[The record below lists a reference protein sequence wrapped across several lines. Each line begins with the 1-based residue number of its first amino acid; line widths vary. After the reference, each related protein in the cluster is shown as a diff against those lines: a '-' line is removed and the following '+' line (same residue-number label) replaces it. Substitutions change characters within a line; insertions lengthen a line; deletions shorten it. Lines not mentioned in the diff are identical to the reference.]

1 MAAARTVLVSNMTT
15 RFNYEL
21 RNTDAVQWVAAETL
35 EYVNKWGEFIQDI
48 LIEMESELVQTGSGT
63 ITTVAGTDE
72 YLLSDNSMGD
82 LVAIPGGDT
91 SDNSRVRISGT
102 GALVLGYR
110 KDRTA
115 QLILKDNGTTS
126 YNQPGKYYIHGGYF
140 CVLDIPDAVYTIYIQ
155 DYMANWTTLT
165 AASAMPFQNIFN
177 NVFVEGVKVIAK
189 NRENY
194 GSAID
199 AAIMELC
206 QDRAI
211 SILRKRQKQNNRMT
225 G

>member
-1 MAAARTVLVSNMTT
+1 VGGARTVLVSNMTT

-21 RNTDAVQWVAAETL
+21 RNTDAVQWEAAETL
-35 EYVNKWGEFIQDI
+35 EYLNKWGEFIQDI
-48 LIEMESELVQTGSGT
+48 LIEMESELIQTGSGT

-91 SDNSRVRISGT
+91 ASNSRVRLSGV
-102 GALVLGYR
+102 GALILGYR
-110 KDRTA
+110 GDRTA

-126 YNQPGKYYIHGGYF
+126 YNQPGKYYLHNNYF

-155 DYMANWTTLT
+155 DYMPNWVTLIIT
-165 AASAMPFQNIFN
+165 SAMPYQNIFN

-199 AAIMELC
+199 ASLMELF
-206 QDRAI
+206 QDRI
-211 SILRKRQKQNNRMT
+211 LSVLRKRQKQNNRMT